1 MKYFAHLKKYILS
14 GSLAVV
20 PIMLVYFVLRFLYL
34 TVDSTVLNLIDNYLG
49 FRIPG
54 TGILL
59 VLLILY
65 FLGLFVSNIVGRW
78 FFGKIEWFT
87 QKIPLVR
94 TTYQVGKQISNSLTL
109 PGKQV
114 FKKVVLVNYLTAD
127 IYTIGFITGSLT
139 EEDSGRK
146 LLKVFIPTPPNPM
159 SGTMVLVSEDQ
170 VLDPGWTID
179 EGIRTVIS
187 AGIIGPDHIKGK
199 PIMDKAKALNP

>member
-1 MKYFAHLKKYILS
+1 MKHFTHFKKYILS

-20 PIMLVYFVLRFLYL
+20 PIVLVYFVLRFLYL

-54 TGILL
+54 TGILF

-94 TTYQVGKQISNSLTL
+94 TFYQVGKQISNTLSL
-109 PGKQV
+109 PEKQA
-114 FKKVVLVNYLTAD
+114 FKKVVLVNYLTVD
-127 IYTIGFITGSLT
+127 IYTIGFVTGSLT
-139 EEDSGRK
+139 EMGSERK

-159 SGTMVLVSEDQ
+159 SGTMVLVPEN
-170 VLDPGWTID
+170 LAIDPGWTIE
-179 EGIRTVIS
+179 EGVRAIIS

-199 PIMDKAKALNP
+199 QVTDKAKEQHP